1 MLPERHRERSYI
13 LVLAGPRLRGVVGRN
28 PVDPRLVSVRT
39 RSCAQQ
45 FSQIGRRQVTPGLSN
60 LELQERVILFEPEIR
75 GLAWA
80 SLFLESPQVFLKLA
94 CARGQTPHNSS
105 QPGLR
110 LESPL

>member
-1 MLPERHRERSYI
+1 M
-13 LVLAGPRLRGVVGRN
+13 
-28 PVDPRLVSVRT
+28 
-39 RSCAQQ
+39 
-45 FSQIGRRQVTPGLSN
+45 
-60 LELQERVILFEPEIR
+60 ILFEPEIR

-110 LESPL
+110 LESPLGPLQDHGGLRAHR